1 MKTCLF
7 TGLISA
13 LALSAAASAQDVERN
28 FDEDG
33 FDRIDL
39 SGQFEVRIE
48 IGEGYAI
55 QMSGDADDMDRVRVE
70 TENGELRIRT
80 RNRWFGNS
88 RDLDV
93 MVVMTMPRIDAAELS
108 RGVEASLSGVDAE
121 RFDLEV
127 STGAYAQ
134 VTGRCGYLDAEVS
147 TGGALRARNLICER
161 VDAEASTGAD
171 ADLTATQRIDAEAST
186 GGDLDIFGSPASR
199 SFESSFGGSVRFQS
213 GS

>member
-1 MKTCLF
+1 MKNCLV
-7 TGLISA
+7 TGLVSV
-13 LALSAAASAQDVERN
+13 LALSAAASAQNVERN
-28 FDEDG
+28 FDDTG

-39 SGQFEVRIE
+39 SGQFEARVE
-48 IGEGYAI
+48 IGEGYSI
-55 QMSGDADDMDRVRVE
+55 QMSGDGDDMDRIRVE

-88 RDLDV
+88 RDTDV
-93 MVVMTMPRIDAAELS
+93 TVVVTMPRIESAEFS

-147 TGGALRARNLICER
+147 TGGALRARGLQCET
-161 VDAEASTGAD
+161 VTAEASTGGAGD
-171 ADLTATQRIDAEAST
+171 VFASQRVDAEAST
-186 GGDLDIFGSPASR
+186 GGDLDIFGSPASHSR
-199 SFESSFGGSVRFQS
+199 ETSLGGSVRIVS